1 MTIDPGIKLLIVDD
15 LPENLLALEASIRDD
30 GYSIHQASSGEEAL
44 ALLLEHEFALA
55 ILDVQMPGMNG
66 FELAE
71 LIRGMARTKHLPIV
85 FVSAAGKELD
95 YAFKGY
101 ENGAVDFLYKPL
113 DAYAVKSKVQV
124 FVDLYRQR
132 TELRRQLVALE
143 ESRRRQQALVSELQ
157 TAQVDLR
164 RALQMRDEFMSMV
177 VHELRTPLSVLAME
191 VRVRQHQVAA
201 QNTAFFEPENLSKM
215 FERDQRQVRSLT
227 RLIDDMLDVSQIQH
241 GKLSIRRG
249 RCDLSAMLKRVVGE
263 MQGQRSD
270 VTITLQADCVDL
282 VGEWDEF
289 RLEQVVVNLLTN
301 ALRYGAGKPVRVELN
316 QLPGAATIRVS
327 DQGVGIAPDDR
338 ARVFEQFVRVGDRL
352 RTPGLGL
359 GLYITKQLVE
369 AHGGTISVES
379 VLGEGSTFTVALPTT
394 AAQAPA
400 AAAAPAPVGA
410 A

>member
-1 MTIDPGIKLLIVDD
+1 MTIDSGIKLLIVDD

-30 GYSIHQASSGEEAL
+30 GYSIHQASSGEQAL

-124 FVDLYRQR
+124 FVALYRQR

-143 ESRRRQQALVSELQ
+143 EARRRQQALVSELQ
-157 TAQVDLR
+157 TAQVDLK

-191 VRVRQHQVAA
+191 VRVRQHQIAA
-201 QNTAFFEPENLSKM
+201 GNATFFATDNLGKM

-249 RCDLSAMLKRVVGE
+249 RCDLTAMLRRVVGE
-263 MQGQRSD
+263 VQGQRGD
-270 VTITLQADCVDL
+270 VPITLTADGVDV

-301 ALRYGAGKPVRVELN
+301 ALRYGGGKPIEVVLSE
-316 QLPGAATIRVS
+316 LPGAAIIRVS
-327 DQGVGIAPDDR
+327 DQGVGIALEDR
-338 ARVFEQFVRVGDRL
+338 SRVFEQFVRVGDRL

-379 VLGEGSTFTVALPTT
+379 TLGEGSTFCVALPTPGADAPP
-394 AAQAPA
+394 AAQPA
-400 AAAAPAPVGA
+400 AVSES
-410 A
+410 

>member
-15 LPENLLALEASIRDD
+15 LPENLLALEASIRDER
-30 GYSIHQASSGEEAL
+30 YSIHQASSGEEAL
-44 ALLLEHEFALA
+44 SLLLEHEFALA

-71 LIRGMARTKHLPIV
+71 LIRGMARTRHLPIV

-132 TELRRQLVALE
+132 TELRRQLAALE
-143 ESRRRQQALVSELQ
+143 ESRRRQQALVAELQ
-157 TAQVDLR
+157 TAQVDLQ
-164 RALQMRDEFMSMV
+164 RAVKMRDEFMSMV

-191 VRVRQHQVAA
+191 VRVRQHQVEAG
-201 QNTAFFEPENLSKM
+201 NMDFFSQDKLAKM
-215 FERDQRQVRSLT
+215 LERDQRQVRSLT

-241 GKLSIRRG
+241 GKLSVRRG
-249 RCDLSAMLKRVVGE
+249 RCDLTAMLRRVVAE
-263 MQGQRSD
+263 VQGQRGD
-270 VTITLQADCVDL
+270 VEITLDPDSDCAEIS
-282 VGEWDEF
+282 GEWDEF

-301 ALRYGAGKPVRVELN
+301 ALRYGGGQPVAVELR
-316 QLPGAATIRVS
+316 QVPGAAVIRVR
-327 DQGVGIAPDDR
+327 DRGVGIAPEDLS
-338 ARVFEQFVRVGDRL
+338 RVFEQFVRVGERN
-352 RTPGLGL
+352 RVAGLGL

-369 AHGGTISVES
+369 AHGGTIGAES
-379 VLGEGSTFTVALPTT
+379 ALGEGSTFTVTLPT
-394 AAQAPA
+394 A
-400 AAAAPAPVGA
+400 GA
-410 A
+410 ELP

>member
-15 LPENLLALEASIRDD
+15 LPENLMALEASIRDD

-71 LIRGMARTKHLPIV
+71 LIRGMARTRHLPIV
-85 FVSAAGKELD
+85 FVSAAGRELD

-157 TAQVDLR
+157 TAQVDLK

-201 QNTAFFEPENLSKM
+201 GNTGFFAPENLSRM

-227 RLIDDMLDVSQIQH
+227 RLIDDMLDASQIQH

-249 RCDLSAMLKRVVGE
+249 PCDLVAMLRRVVAE
-263 MQGQRSD
+263 VQGQRSE
-270 VTITLQADCVDL
+270 VPITLEVDCAEL
-282 VGEWDEF
+282 IGEWDEF
-289 RLEQVVVNLLTN
+289 RLEQVVINLLTN
-301 ALRYGAGKPVRVELN
+301 AFRYGAGKPIRVQLS
-316 QLPGAATIRVS
+316 QLPGAAVIRVS
-327 DQGVGIAPDDR
+327 DQGVGIAPEDR

-352 RTPGLGL
+352 RVPGLGL
-359 GLYITKQLVE
+359 GLYITRQLVE
-369 AHGGTISVES
+369 AHGGTISVDS
-379 VLGEGSTFTVALPTT
+379 TLGEGSTFSVALPTLT
-394 AAQAPA
+394 AETT
-400 AAAAPAPVGA
+400 PAPQVVRA

>member
-1 MTIDPGIKLLIVDD
+1 MATDPGIKLLIVDD

-30 GYSIHQASSGEEAL
+30 GYSVHQASSGEEAL

-71 LIRGMARTKHLPIV
+71 LIRGMARTRHLPIV

-113 DAYAVKSKVQV
+113 DAYAVKSKVHV
-124 FVDLYRQR
+124 FVDLHRQR

-143 ESRRRQQALVSELQ
+143 ESRRRQQALVTELQ
-157 TAQVDLR
+157 TAQVDLK
-164 RALQMRDEFMSMV
+164 RALRMRDEFMSMV

-191 VRVRQHQVAA
+191 VRVRQHQIAA
-201 QNTAFFEPENLSKM
+201 DNAAFFATANLSKM

-241 GKLSIRRG
+241 GKLPIRRA
-249 RCDLSAMLKRVVGE
+249 RCDLTAMLGRVVAE
-263 MQGQRSD
+263 VSGQCGD
-270 VTITLQADCVDL
+270 VPITLAADGVDL
-282 VGEWDEF
+282 AGEWDEF
-289 RLEQVVVNLLTN
+289 RLEQVIVNLLTN
-301 ALRYGAGKPVRVELN
+301 ALRYGGGKPITVELAR
-316 QLPGAATIRVS
+316 LPSAAEIRVS
-327 DQGVGIAPDDR
+327 DRGIGIAPEDR
-338 ARVFEQFVRVGDRL
+338 SRVFEQFVRVGDHL

-359 GLYITKQLVE
+359 GLYITRRLVE
-369 AHGGTISVES
+369 AHGGTISVDS
-379 VLGEGSTFTVALPTT
+379 TLGEGSTFTVVLPIV
-394 AAQAPA
+394 AAEA
-400 AAAAPAPVGA
+400 A
-410 A
+410 

>member
-1 MTIDPGIKLLIVDD
+1 MNSVMPATDTVKILLVDD

-30 GYSIHQASSGEEAL
+30 LYSIHQASSGEEAL

-55 ILDVQMPGMNG
+55 ILVVQMPGMNG

-71 LIRGMARTKHLPIV
+71 LIRGMARTRHLPIV

-124 FVDLYRQR
+124 FVDLYHQR

-143 ESRRRQQALVSELQ
+143 ESRRRQQALVAELQ
-157 TAQVDLR
+157 TAQVDLQ
-164 RALQMRDEFMSMV
+164 RAVKMRDEFMSMV

-191 VRVRQHQVAA
+191 VRVRQHQVERG
-201 QNTAFFEPENLSKM
+201 NMEFFAPDKLAKM
-215 FERDQRQVRSLT
+215 LERDQRQVRSLT

-249 RCDLSAMLKRVVGE
+249 RCDLTAMLRRVVAE
-263 MQGQRSD
+263 VQGQRGD
-270 VTITLQADCVDL
+270 VEILLDPECVEIS
-282 VGEWDEF
+282 GEWDEF

-301 ALRYGAGKPVRVELN
+301 ALRYGAGKPVHVSLR
-316 QLPGAATIRVS
+316 QRPGAAVIQVR
-327 DQGVGIAPDDR
+327 DEGVGIAPEDLQ
-338 ARVFEQFVRVGDRL
+338 RVFEQFVRVGE
-352 RTPGLGL
+352 RTRVPGLGL
-359 GLYITKQLVE
+359 GLYITRQLVE
-369 AHGGTISVES
+369 AHGGTIAVES
-379 VLGEGSTFTVALPTT
+379 TLGEGSTFTVELPTAGGT
-394 AAQAPA
+394 GGERP
-400 AAAAPAPVGA
+400 
-410 A
+410 

>member
-1 MTIDPGIKLLIVDD
+1 MTPMTIDPGIKLLIVDD

-157 TAQVDLR
+157 TAQIELK

-191 VRVRQHQVAA
+191 VRVRQHQLAA
-201 QNTAFFEPENLSKM
+201 DNATFFATENLAKM

-249 RCDLSAMLKRVVGE
+249 KCDLTAMLKRVVAE
-263 MQGQRSD
+263 VQGQRGD
-270 VTITLQADCVDL
+270 VPITLKSDCVDL

-301 ALRYGAGKPVRVELN
+301 ALRYGGGKPIRVELN
-316 QLPGAATIRVS
+316 LLPGAAAIRVS
-327 DQGVGIAPDDR
+327 DQGVGIAPEDR

-369 AHGGTISVES
+369 AHGGTINVDST
-379 VLGEGSTFTVALPTT
+379 LGEGSTFTVALPTMT
-394 AAQAPA
+394 ADAMSAVAPA
-400 AAAAPAPVGA
+400 KAA
-410 A
+410 

>member
-124 FVDLYRQR
+124 FVDLFRQR

-143 ESRRRQQALVSELQ
+143 ESRRRQQALVAELQ
-157 TAQVDLR
+157 TAQIDLK

-191 VRVRQHQVAA
+191 VRVRQHQLAA
-201 QNTAFFEPENLSKM
+201 DNAGFFATENLSKM

-241 GKLSIRRG
+241 GKLSIRRA
-249 RCDLSAMLKRVVGE
+249 RCDLTAMLRRVVAE
-263 MQGQRSD
+263 VQGQRGD
-270 VTITLQADCVDL
+270 VRITLAADCAEIGGD
-282 VGEWDEF
+282 WDEF

-301 ALRYGAGKPVRVELN
+301 ALRYGAGKPISVELH
-316 QLPGAATIRVS
+316 QLPGAAAIRVS
-327 DQGVGIAPDDR
+327 DRGIGIAPEDR
-338 ARVFEQFVRVGDRL
+338 LRVFEQFVRVGDRM

-369 AHGGTISVES
+369 AHGGTISVDS
-379 VLGEGSTFTVALPTT
+379 TLGEGSTFTVALPT
-394 AAQAPA
+394 A
-400 AAAAPAPVGA
+400 
-410 A
+410 

>member
-1 MTIDPGIKLLIVDD
+1 
-15 LPENLLALEASIRDD
+15 
-30 GYSIHQASSGEEAL
+30 
-44 ALLLEHEFALA
+44 
-55 ILDVQMPGMNG
+55 
-66 FELAE
+66 
-71 LIRGMARTKHLPIV
+71 V

-143 ESRRRQQALVSELQ
+143 ESRRRQQALVAELQ
-157 TAQVDLR
+157 DTQVDLK

-191 VRVRQHQVAA
+191 VRVRQHQLAA
-201 QNTAFFEPENLSKM
+201 DNATFFAGENLAKM

-249 RCDLSAMLKRVVGE
+249 RCDLAAMLRRVVAE
-263 MQGQRSD
+263 TQGQRSD
-270 VTITLQADCVDL
+270 VHIELRIADGCEAPGD
-282 VGEWDEF
+282 WDEF

-301 ALRYGAGKPVRVELN
+301 GLRYGAGKPIVVALEL
-316 QLPGAATIRVS
+316 LPGAAAIRVA
-327 DQGVGIAPDDR
+327 DQGVGIAPEDR
-338 ARVFEQFVRVGDRL
+338 ERVFEQFVRVGDRK
-352 RTPGLGL
+352 RIPGLGL
-359 GLYITKQLVE
+359 GLYITRQLVE
-369 AHGGTISVES
+369 AHGGTISVDS
-379 VLGEGSTFTVALPTT
+379 TLGQGSTFTVALPMPV
-394 AAQAPA
+394 AEPAPA
-400 AAAAPAPVGA
+400 AHAVDLA
-410 A
+410 

>member
-15 LPENLLALEASIRDD
+15 LPENLMALEASIRDEAW
-30 GYSIHQASSGEEAL
+30 SVHQASSGEEAL

-71 LIRGMARTKHLPIV
+71 LIRGMARTRHLPIV

-132 TELRRQLVALE
+132 TELRRQLAALE
-143 ESRRRQQALVSELQ
+143 ESRRRQQALVAELQ
-157 TAQVDLR
+157 ATQTELE
-164 RALQMRDEFMSMV
+164 RALRMRDEFMSMV

-201 QNTAFFEPENLSKM
+201 GNTTFFSPENLSKM

-249 RCDLSAMLKRVVGE
+249 TCDLAAMLRRVVAE
-263 MQGQRSD
+263 VQGQRSD
-270 VTITLQADCVDL
+270 VPITLKADGVD
-282 VGEWDEF
+282 VMGEWDEF

-301 ALRYGAGKPVRVELN
+301 ALRYGAGKPIRVELD
-316 QLPGAATIRVS
+316 QLPAAATIRVS
-327 DQGVGIAPDDR
+327 DQGVGIAADDK
-338 ARVFEQFVRVGDRL
+338 ARVFEQFVRVGDRT
-352 RTPGLGL
+352 RIPGLGL

-379 VLGEGSTFTVALPTT
+379 TLGEGSTFTVALPM
-394 AAQAPA
+394 AAADAPA
-400 AAAAPAPVGA
+400 ALQAAKA

>member
-1 MTIDPGIKLLIVDD
+1 MTIDTGIKLLIVDD

-30 GYSIHQASSGEEAL
+30 NYSIHQASSGEQAL

-157 TAQVDLR
+157 TAQVDLK

-201 QNTAFFEPENLSKM
+201 ENIGFFAAENLSKM

-249 RCDLSAMLKRVVGE
+249 KCDLTAMLRRVVAE
-263 MQGQRSD
+263 VQGQRSD
-270 VTITLQADCVDL
+270 VPITLQCDCADL
-282 VGEWDEF
+282 TGEWDEF

-301 ALRYGAGKPVRVELN
+301 ALRYGAGKPIRVELT
-316 QLPGAATIRVS
+316 QLPGAAAIRVS
-327 DQGVGIAPDDR
+327 DQGVGIAPEDR
-338 ARVFEQFVRVGDRL
+338 TRVFEQFVRVGDRL

-369 AHGGTISVES
+369 AHGGTISVDS
-379 VLGEGSTFTVALPTT
+379 TLGEGSMFTVALSTMT
-394 AAQAPA
+394 AETMPMAVASKA
-400 AAAAPAPVGA
+400 A
-410 A
+410 

>member
-30 GYSIHQASSGEEAL
+30 AYSIHQASSGEQAL

-71 LIRGMARTKHLPIV
+71 LIRGMARTRHLPIV

-113 DAYAVKSKVQV
+113 DVHVVKSKVQV

-132 TELRRQLVALE
+132 VELRRQLAALE
-143 ESRRRQQALVSELQ
+143 EARRHQQALVAELQ
-157 TAQVDLR
+157 TAQVELK

-201 QNTAFFEPENLSKM
+201 DNAAFFAIENLTKM

-249 RCDLSAMLKRVVGE
+249 PTDLSALVRRVVA
-263 MQGQRSD
+263 QTSAQRSD
-270 VTITLQADCVDL
+270 VVVNLKADVEIQGD
-282 VGEWDEF
+282 WDEF

-301 ALRYGAGKPVRVELN
+301 ALRYGAGKPVDVELQ
-316 QLPGAATIRVS
+316 QLPGAAAIKVTDHGI
-327 DQGVGIAPDDR
+327 GIAPEDR
-338 ARVFEQFVRVGDRL
+338 TRVFEQFVRVGDRS

-359 GLYITKQLVE
+359 GLYITRQLVE
-369 AHGGTISVES
+369 AHGGTISVDS
-379 VLGEGSTFTVALPTT
+379 TLGEGSTFTVALPQT
-394 AAQAPA
+394 A
-400 AAAAPAPVGA
+400 G
-410 A
+410 

>member
-1 MTIDPGIKLLIVDD
+1 MTKDRATRILIVDD
-15 LPENLLALEASIRDD
+15 LPENLMALEASIRDD
-30 GYSIHQASSGEEAL
+30 GYSIHQATSGEEAL

-71 LIRGMARTKHLPIV
+71 LIRGMARTRHLPIV

-132 TELRRQLVALE
+132 TELRRQLAALE
-143 ESRRRQQALVSELQ
+143 ESRRRQQALVAELQ
-157 TAQVDLR
+157 TAQIDLE

-201 QNTAFFEPENLSKM
+201 GNSTFFSAENLSRM

-241 GKLSIRRG
+241 GKMSIRRG
-249 RCDLSAMLKRVVGE
+249 PCDLAAMLRRVVAE
-263 MQGQRSD
+263 VQGQRSD
-270 VTITLQADCVDL
+270 VPIMLKADGVDA

-301 ALRYGAGKPVRVELN
+301 ALRYGAGKPVRVELE
-316 QLPGAATIRVS
+316 QLPGATAIRVT

-338 ARVFEQFVRVGDRL
+338 ARVFEQFVRVGDRM

-379 VLGEGSTFTVALPTT
+379 TLGEGSTFTVALPIAT
-394 AAQAPA
+394 AEATPARQAAKA
-400 AAAAPAPVGA
+400 A
-410 A
+410 

>member
-30 GYSIHQASSGEEAL
+30 RYSIHQASSGEEAL

-71 LIRGMARTKHLPIV
+71 LIRGMARTRHLPIV

-124 FVDLYRQR
+124 FVDLYHQR

-143 ESRRRQQALVSELQ
+143 ESRRRQQALVAELQ
-157 TAQVDLR
+157 TAQVDLQ
-164 RALQMRDEFMSMV
+164 RAVKMRDEFMSMV

-191 VRVRQHQVAA
+191 VRVRQHQVERG
-201 QNTAFFEPENLSKM
+201 NMEFFAPDKLAKM
-215 FERDQRQVRSLT
+215 LERDQRQVRSLT

-249 RCDLSAMLKRVVGE
+249 RCDLTAMLRRVVAE
-263 MQGQRSD
+263 VQGQRGD
-270 VTITLQADCVDL
+270 VEILLDPECVEIS
-282 VGEWDEF
+282 GEWDEF

-301 ALRYGAGKPVRVELN
+301 ALRYGAGKPVHVSLR
-316 QLPGAATIRVS
+316 QRPGAAVIQVR
-327 DQGVGIAPDDR
+327 DEGVGIAPEDLQ
-338 ARVFEQFVRVGDRL
+338 RVFEQFVRVGE
-352 RTPGLGL
+352 RTRVPGLGL
-359 GLYITKQLVE
+359 GLYITRQLVE
-369 AHGGTISVES
+369 AHGGTIAVES
-379 VLGEGSTFTVALPTT
+379 TLGEGSTFTVELPTAGGT
-394 AAQAPA
+394 GGERP
-400 AAAAPAPVGA
+400 
-410 A
+410 

>member
-15 LPENLLALEASIRDD
+15 LPENLMALEASIRDEAW
-30 GYSIHQASSGEEAL
+30 SVHQASSGEEAL

-71 LIRGMARTKHLPIV
+71 LIRGMARTRHLPIV

-132 TELRRQLVALE
+132 TELRRQLAALE
-143 ESRRRQQALVSELQ
+143 ESRRRQQALVAELQ
-157 TAQVDLR
+157 ATQTELE
-164 RALQMRDEFMSMV
+164 RALRMRDEFMSMV

-201 QNTAFFEPENLSKM
+201 GNTTFFSPENLSKM

-249 RCDLSAMLKRVVGE
+249 TCDLAAMLRRVVAE
-263 MQGQRSD
+263 VQGQRSD
-270 VTITLQADCVDL
+270 VPITLKADSVD
-282 VGEWDEF
+282 VMGEWDEF

-301 ALRYGAGKPVRVELN
+301 ALRYGAGKPIRVELIP
-316 QLPGAATIRVS
+316 LPGAATIRVS
-327 DQGVGIAPDDR
+327 DQGVGIAPDDK
-338 ARVFEQFVRVGDRL
+338 ARVFEQFVRVGDRT
-352 RTPGLGL
+352 RIPGLGL

-379 VLGEGSTFTVALPTT
+379 ALGEGSTFTVALPV
-394 AAQAPA
+394 A
-400 AAAAPAPVGA
+400 AADAASALQA

>member
-1 MTIDPGIKLLIVDD
+1 MTIDTGIKLLIVDD

-30 GYSIHQASSGEEAL
+30 GYSIHQASSGEQAL

-132 TELRRQLVALE
+132 TELRRQLAALE

-157 TAQVDLR
+157 TAQIDLK

-191 VRVRQHQVAA
+191 VRVRQHQIAA
-201 QNTAFFEPENLSKM
+201 DNATFFATENLSRM

-249 RCDLSAMLKRVVGE
+249 KCDLSAMLRRVVGE
-263 MQGQRSD
+263 VQGQRTD
-270 VTITLQADCVDL
+270 VPITLKSDSADL

-301 ALRYGAGKPVRVELN
+301 ALRYGGGKPIVVELS
-316 QLPGAATIRVS
+316 QLPAAAAIRVS
-327 DQGVGIAPDDR
+327 DEGVGIAPEDR
-338 ARVFEQFVRVGDRL
+338 TRVFEQFVRVGDRL

-379 VLGEGSTFTVALPTT
+379 TLGEGSTFTVALPMM
-394 AAQAPA
+394 AAETLPA
-400 AAAAPAPVGA
+400 ATLA
-410 A
+410 